1 MPTRWKWSRI
11 LVVVG
16 LIATVVGAVDPLEGS
31 LVILPGTALVA
42 FAAWLGTS
50 RHRRFL
56 YWSFALVAVGVGV
69 MFALSAIGGIGG
81 SAGRSMWWALLL
93 LPYPVGWVMTIVGAI
108 RQLREAVPPSVP
120 AAV

>member
-1 MPTRWKWSRI
+1 MLARRRWSRI

-16 LIATVVGAVDPLEGS
+16 LVAAVVGAVDPLEGS
-31 LVILPGTALVA
+31 VVIVAGAALIA
-42 FAAWLGTS
+42 FAAWLGNS
-50 RHRRFL
+50 RHRRLL

-69 MFALSAIGGIGG
+69 MFALSAVGGVG
-81 SAGRSMWWALLL
+81 GRSGHSWWWIALL